1 MTSEPTWTVAAAVW
15 MTLVASC
22 SGDDTSPEPDGGSD
36 SAYTRVESIVVRSCA
51 FSATCHGGIGDGQAG
66 LNFARSL
73 QVGGTVVDALT
84 DDGAPKPS
92 CEYSA
97 RPLLTP
103 GEPERSWF
111 FTKISGDSRGV
122 DLVFEPDPS
131 WDPGITRGTDGRY
144 PDSEC
149 PLTENGEIV
158 FGRLMPWSNSDP
170 MPLPPAEV
178 ALIREW
184 IANGAEEPTD
194 G

>member
-1 MTSEPTWTVAAAVW
+1 

-22 SGDDTSPEPDGGSD
+22 GGGDPSPEPDGGSGSD
-36 SAYTRVESIVVRSCA
+36 YARVESIVVRSCA
-51 FSATCHGGIGDGQAG
+51 FSATCHGGLGDGQAG

-73 QVGGTVVDALT
+73 QVGGTIVDALT
-84 DDGAPKPS
+84 QDGALKPS

-97 RPLLTP
+97 MPLLTP
-103 GEPERSWF
+103 GEPQQSWF
-111 FTKISGDSRGV
+111 FIKISGMNRGL
-122 DLVFEPDPS
+122 DLVFEPDAS

-144 PDSEC
+144 PESEC
-149 PLTENGEIV
+149 PLTVDGEIV

-170 MPLPPAEV
+170 MPLPPEEV

-184 IANGAEEPTD
+184 ITNGAEATD